1 MRKNCRDFTKRYKVS
16 FPSVSQNPVFAQRS
30 RACVCSPARAALF
43 ASRGS
48 PAVASVSRAPARVA
62 SCVLAPALPLAAS
75 VGGRGRPAARAAPA
89 PRRARALVP
98 PGVACGRRA
107 ALAGP
112 PRARRGRGG
121 QARCGAPGVNSHVTN
136 HDHNHNQPWPSGP
149 SGCGPSA
156 GAPRACSLRLASA
169 AAPPLPPARLRA
181 LRPAPPVSVRFA
193 RAGLNPRSTARALVC
208 LGWRWGAS
216 PLVPAPRSRRGRFA
230 AAASSAVPREVSF
243 ASWCRGAAAQAPRR
257 RCCALGRCGLRGDH
271 VAPTLPAL
279 LRSAPHDLSSAGR
292 VTSALRARGEGKILR
307 TLRRYT
313 EQTVCG

>member
-62 SCVLAPALPLAAS
+62 SCVSAPALPLAAS

-121 QARCGAPGVNSHVTN
+121 QARCGAPGSEWMVTHRQPCN
-136 HDHNHNQPWPSGP
+136 HPTMTIGVVGLRAVGGRGAGLRAAARFG
-149 SGCGPSA
+149 GCA
-156 GAPRACSLRLASA
+156 ASA
-169 AAPPLPPARLRA
+169 ARSPPRPASCAACFRPFRARGVKTPALPRARWCVWVGGGA
-181 LRPAPPVSVRFA
+181 LRLWCPRRVRGGGALRWLRPLRFLGRSLSPP
-193 RAGLNPRSTARALVC
+193 
-208 LGWRWGAS
+208 
-216 PLVPAPRSRRGRFA
+216 
-230 AAASSAVPREVSF
+230 
-243 ASWCRGAAAQAPRR
+243 GAAAQLRKRRGGVGALWGAAGSAGVTLRR
-257 RCCALGRCGLRGDH
+257 RCRRC
-271 VAPTLPAL
+271 
-279 LRSAPHDLSSAGR
+279 SAP
-292 VTSALRARGEGKILR
+292 LR
-307 TLRRYT
+307 TTSRRPD
-313 EQTVCG
+313 G

>member
-62 SCVLAPALPLAAS
+62 SCVPAPALPLAAS

-121 QARCGAPGVNSHVTN
+121 QARRAVNHVTN
-136 HDHNHNQPWPSGP
+136 HDHNHNHGHNHR
-149 SGCGPSA
+149 GRRVAGRRRARRGLARCGA
-156 GAPRACSLRLASA
+156 LRRLRRLCRPLASA
-169 AAPPLPPARLRA
+169 PCVLRRLF
-181 LRPAPPVSVRFA
+181 PSVS
-193 RAGLNPRSTARALVC
+193 
-208 LGWRWGAS
+208 
-216 PLVPAPRSRRGRFA
+216 
-230 AAASSAVPREVSF
+230 
-243 ASWCRGAAAQAPRR
+243 
-257 RCCALGRCGLRGDH
+257 
-271 VAPTLPAL
+271 
-279 LRSAPHDLSSAGR
+279 
-292 VTSALRARGEGKILR
+292 RARG
-307 TLRRYT
+307 
-313 EQTVCG
+313 